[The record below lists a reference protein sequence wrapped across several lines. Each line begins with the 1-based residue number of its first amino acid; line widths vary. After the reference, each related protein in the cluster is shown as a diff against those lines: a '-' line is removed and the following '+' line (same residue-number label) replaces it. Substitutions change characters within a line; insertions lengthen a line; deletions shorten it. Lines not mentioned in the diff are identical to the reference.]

1 MLIVAQLWKQ
11 NGDRLENKNG
21 VWMYMEETWILP
33 NENTTNED
41 QVGELV
47 RKTISKA
54 VGVFKTYFFSDSQ
67 QWKIHDNVLQN
78 KEGLW
83 MSAEKWNFTTITGEL
98 VINNKVKR

>member
-33 NENTTNED
+33 TEKED

-47 RKTISKA
+47 RIKHNIK
-54 VGVFKTYFFSDSQ
+54 SQ
-67 QWKIHDNVLQN
+67 QEYSNLT
-78 KEGLW
+78 
-83 MSAEKWNFTTITGEL
+83 F
-98 VINNKVKR
+98 

>member
-1 MLIVAQLWKQ
+1 MFMLIVAQLWKQ

-47 RKTISKA
+47 RKKNIKRQQEYSKLT
-54 VGVFKTYFFSDSQ
+54 FL
-67 QWKIHDNVLQN
+67 KIH
-78 KEGLW
+78 
-83 MSAEKWNFTTITGEL
+83 
-98 VINNKVKR
+98 NNGN

>member
-1 MLIVAQLWKQ
+1 MLTVAQLWKQ

-47 RKTISKA
+47 RKTIQKA
-54 VGVFKTYFFSDSQ
+54 AGVFKTYFF
-67 QWKIHDNVLQN
+67 KVH
-78 KEGLW
+78 
-83 MSAEKWNFTTITGEL
+83 
-98 VINNKVKR
+98 NNGN

>member
-1 MLIVAQLWKQ
+1 MRQLILQYCFMLTVAQLWKQ

-47 RKTISKA
+47 RKTI
-54 VGVFKTYFFSDSQ
+54 
-67 QWKIHDNVLQN
+67 
-78 KEGLW
+78 
-83 MSAEKWNFTTITGEL
+83 
-98 VINNKVKR
+98 